1 MRDDDETPVS
11 AVQAAAARHRSS
23 AGWHTCDYLPAPVM
37 NELIIS
43 YPDDD
48 GEIEAVLE
56 IYSPRRAT
64 SASPSGK
71 RRSSPRKSRP
81 LRKQSTLE
89 SEFRMKE
96 VIYSRILLSAALAH
110 LFLMSHMVL

>member
-1 MRDDDETPVS
+1 M
-11 AVQAAAARHRSS
+11 
-23 AGWHTCDYLPAPVM
+23 
-37 NELIIS
+37 
-43 YPDDD
+43 
-48 GEIEAVLE
+48 LE

-96 VIYSRILLSAALAH
+96 VMRGFSNQLHLRIYS
-110 LFLMSHMVL
+110 